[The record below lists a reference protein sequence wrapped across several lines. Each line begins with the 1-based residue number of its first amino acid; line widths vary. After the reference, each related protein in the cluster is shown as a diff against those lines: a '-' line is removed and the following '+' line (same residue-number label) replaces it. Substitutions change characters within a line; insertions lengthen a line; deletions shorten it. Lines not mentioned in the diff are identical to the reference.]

1 MKLRPESLRKHV
13 LDKFKSHDPSVI
25 LQADIGIDAAAVK
38 ACDEVLVGV
47 HPDPISGAIKH
58 LGTLSIVIPANDV
71 AMIGAYP
78 KFFTS
83 VILLPEGSSEDLVD
97 TITDSMKKAL
107 DRYGAL
113 MVGGHTEFT
122 DGVKRP
128 MTITTAFGIL
138 KLSNLVDVRNI
149 KEGDLIIVSK
159 YAGIEGT
166 AVLSS
171 DFRETLMA
179 RGVSEKI
186 LNEGEEMINL
196 ISVVE
201 EATLLSREGLVSGMH
216 DPTEGGLLGGLAEMA
231 YSSGKLIKVYADKI
245 PIHEATMKVTEA
257 LGIDPLRILS
267 SGALLASV
275 PRERVEEALSLL
287 KKNNIEASVI
297 GEVLSRRDRE
307 GPLLEVLRGD
317 SREYFYDPY
326 VEDEVMKLWS
336 MKQASVQ

>member
-1 MKLRPESLRKHV
+1 MKLRPKSLKKYV
-13 LDKFKSHDPSVI
+13 LDRFKSNDSSVV
-25 LQADIGIDAAAVK
+25 LQADIGIDAAAVR
-38 ACDEVLVGV
+38 ACDEFLVGV

-58 LGTLSIVIPANDV
+58 LGTLSIIIPANDV

-83 VILLPEGSSEDLVD
+83 VILLPDGSSEDLVD
-97 TITDSMKKAL
+97 MITNSMRKAL

-122 DGVKRP
+122 DSVKRP
-128 MTITTAFGIL
+128 ITITTAFGIL
-138 KLSNLVDVRNI
+138 KSSNLVDIRNI
-149 KEGDLIIVSK
+149 KEGDLIIMSK

-171 DFRETLMA
+171 DFRETLIA
-179 RGVSEKI
+179 RGVSEKT
-186 LNEGEEMINL
+186 LNTGEEMINL
-196 ISVVE
+196 VSVVE

-231 YSSGKLIKVYADKI
+231 YASGKLIRVYTNKI
-245 PIHEATMKVTEA
+245 LLHEATIEITKA
-257 LGIDPLRILS
+257 LGLDPLRILS

-275 PRERVEEALSLL
+275 PKERVEEAVSLL
-287 KKNNIEASVI
+287 RKNNIEASVI
-297 GEVLSRRDRE
+297 GEVLPRERE
-307 GPLLEVLRGD
+307 GPLLEILKG
-317 SREYFYDPY
+317 STKEYIYDPY

-336 MKQASVQ
+336 MK

>member
-1 MKLRPESLRKHV
+1 MKLRPESLKKCV
-13 LDKFKSHDPSVI
+13 LDKFKSRDPSII
-25 LQADIGIDAAAVK
+25 LQAGIGIDAAAVK

-47 HPDPISGAIKH
+47 HPDPISGAVKH
-58 LGTLSIVIPANDV
+58 IGTLSIIIPANDV
-71 AMIGAYP
+71 AVIGAYP

-97 TITDSMKKAL
+97 TITDSMRRAL

-122 DGVKRP
+122 DSVKRP
-128 MTITTAFGIL
+128 ITITTAFGIL
-138 KLSNLVDVRNI
+138 KLGNLVDVRNV

-159 YAGIEGT
+159 YVGIEGT

-171 DFRETLMA
+171 DFRETLVA

-186 LNEGEEMINL
+186 LDEGEKMIDL

-201 EATLLSREGLVSGMH
+201 EAILLSREGLVSGMH

-231 YSSGKLIKVYADKI
+231 YASGKLVRVYADKI
-245 PIHEATMKVTEA
+245 PIHETTMKIAEA
-257 LGIDPLRILS
+257 LSIDPLKILS

-275 PRERVEEALSLL
+275 PRERVEEAVSLL
-287 KKNNIEASVI
+287 EKNNIEASVI
-297 GEVLSRRDRE
+297 GEVLSRKDRE
-307 GPLLEVLRGD
+307 GPLLEVLRGA
-317 SREYFYDPY
+317 SREYIYDPY

-336 MKQASVQ
+336 TK

>member
-1 MKLRPESLRKHV
+1 MKLKPESLKKHV
-13 LDKFKSHDPSVI
+13 LDKFKTHDSSIV

-38 ACDEVLVGV
+38 ACDEVLIGV
-47 HPDPISGAIKH
+47 HPDPISGAVKH

-83 VILLPEGSSEDLVD
+83 VILLPEGSSEDLVN
-97 TITDSMKKAL
+97 TITDSMKRTL

-122 DGVKRP
+122 DSVKRP
-128 MTITTAFGIL
+128 VAITTAFGIL

-171 DFRETLMA
+171 DFRETLVT
-179 RGVSEKI
+179 RGVSEET
-186 LNEGEEMINL
+186 LNKGEEMINL

-231 YSSGKLIKVYADKI
+231 YASGKLIRVYADKI
-245 PIHEATMKVTEA
+245 PIHEVTIEITKA
-257 LGIDPLRILS
+257 LGLDPLKILS

-275 PRERVEEALSLL
+275 PRERVEEAVDLL
-287 KKNNIEASVI
+287 KKNSIEASVI
-297 GEVLSRRDRE
+297 GEVLPRNHE
-307 GPLLEVLRGD
+307 GPLLEVLRGS
-317 SREYFYDPY
+317 SREYVYDPY

-336 MKQASVQ
+336 MK